1 MYANLFESKIEMTKA
16 EAKNAGKIGTDEYN
30 TLMNL
35 MKSFPTFTIEIKAP
49 AKRKTEF
56 KVLDYKF
63 MLNYISKCN
72 RDDKAEI
79 LNQFNT
85 LTAQAK
91 KNGEENSEYM
101 EAASYLDVKKWFLA
115 TFPEIERFRDDHKQK
130 IKDIMSKVPA

>member
-56 KVLDYKF
+56 KGLDYKF

-115 TFPEIERFRDDHKQK
+115 TFPEIEKFRDDHKQK

>member
-35 MKSFPTFTIEIKAP
+35 MKSFPTFTIDIKTP

-56 KVLDYKF
+56 KGLDYKF

-115 TFPEIERFRDDHKQK
+115 TFPEIEKFRDDHKQK

>member
-35 MKSFPTFTIEIKAP
+35 MKSFPTFTIEIKTP

-56 KVLDYKF
+56 KGLDYKF

-115 TFPEIERFRDDHKQK
+115 TFPEIEKFRDDHKQK

>member
-30 TLMNL
+30 TLMQL
-35 MKSFPTFTIEIKAP
+35 MQSFPTFTIEIKAP

-56 KVLDYKF
+56 KGLDYKF
-63 MLNYISKCN
+63 MLNYINKCN

-115 TFPEIERFRDDHKQK
+115 TFPEIEKFRDDHKQK
-130 IKDIMSKVPA
+130 VKDIMSKVPA

>member
-1 MYANLFESKIEMTKA
+1 MYANLFEKKFEMTKA
-16 EAKNAGKIGTDEYN
+16 EAKAAGKIGTDEYN
-30 TLMNL
+30 TLMQL
-35 MKSFPTFTIEIKAP
+35 MQSFPTFTIEIKAP

-56 KVLDYKF
+56 KGLDYKF

-115 TFPEIERFRDDHKQK
+115 TFPEIEKFRDDHKQK

>member
-35 MKSFPTFTIEIKAP
+35 MKSFPTFTIEIKTP

-56 KVLDYKF
+56 KGLDYKF

-79 LNQFNT
+79 LKQ
-85 LTAQAK
+85 
-91 KNGEENSEYM
+91 
-101 EAASYLDVKKWFLA
+101 YL
-115 TFPEIERFRDDHKQK
+115 
-130 IKDIMSKVPA
+130 

>member
-1 MYANLFESKIEMTKA
+1 MYANLFEKKIEMTKT
-16 EAKNAGKIGTDEYN
+16 EAKAAGKIGTDEYN
-30 TLMNL
+30 TLMEL
-35 MKSFPTFTIEIKAP
+35 MQRFPSFPIEIKAP

-56 KVLDYKF
+56 KGLDYKF
-63 MLNYISKCN
+63 MLNYINKCN
-72 RDDKAEI
+72 RDDKTEI

-115 TFPEIERFRDDHKQK
+115 TFPEIEKFRDDHKQK
-130 IKDIMSKVPA
+130 VKDIMSKVPA

>member
-1 MYANLFESKIEMTKA
+1 MYANLFEKKIEMTKA
-16 EAKNAGKIGTDEYN
+16 EAKAAGKIGTDEYN

-35 MKSFPTFTIEIKAP
+35 MQSFPTFTIEIKAP

-56 KVLDYKF
+56 KGLDYKY
-63 MLNYISKCN
+63 MLNYINKCK

-79 LNQFNT
+79 LKHFNT

-115 TFPEIERFRDDHKQK
+115 TFPEIEKFRDDHKKQ
-130 IKDIMSKVPA
+130 IKDIMSKVSA

>member
-1 MYANLFESKIEMTKA
+1 MYANLFEKKFEMTKA
-16 EAKNAGKIGTDEYN
+16 EAKAAGKIGTDEYN
-30 TLMNL
+30 TLMQL
-35 MKSFPTFTIEIKAP
+35 MQSFPTFTIEIKAP

-56 KVLDYKF
+56 KGLDYKF
-63 MLNYISKCN
+63 MLNYINKCN

-79 LNQFNT
+79 LAQFNT

-115 TFPEIERFRDDHKQK
+115 TFPEIEKFRDDHKQK

>member
-30 TLMNL
+30 TLMQL
-35 MKSFPTFTIEIKAP
+35 MQSFPTFTIEIKAP

-56 KVLDYKF
+56 KGLDYKF

-91 KNGEENSEYM
+91 KDGKENCEYM

-115 TFPEIERFRDDHKQK
+115 TFPEIEKFRDDHKQK

>member
-30 TLMNL
+30 TLMQL
-35 MKSFPTFTIEIKAP
+35 MQSFPTFTIEIKAP

-56 KVLDYKF
+56 KGLDYKF

-115 TFPEIERFRDDHKQK
+115 TFPEIEKFRDDHKQK

>member
-16 EAKNAGKIGTDEYN
+16 EAKAAGKIGTDEYN

-56 KVLDYKF
+56 KGLDYKF

-115 TFPEIERFRDDHKQK
+115 TFPEIEKFRYDHKQK

>member
-1 MYANLFESKIEMTKA
+1 MYANLFEKKFEMTKA
-16 EAKNAGKIGTDEYN
+16 EAKAAGKIGTDEYN

-56 KVLDYKF
+56 KGLDYKF
-63 MLNYISKCN
+63 MLNYINKCN

-79 LNQFNT
+79 LAQFNT

-115 TFPEIERFRDDHKQK
+115 TFPEIEKFRDDHKQK